1 MNTEKWMLRWFDL
14 RFPGNSSCLQKV
26 NTVGSCTTAL
36 HCFDCFEWMSYLL
49 TQYEYSSIKWKSI
62 CYQRSRWKKKKAVL
76 GRSFVVT
83 TCLQK
88 GASFPIIALTTTP
101 FHRLFS
107 TFFAH
112 LFKASL
118 QRHLGW
124 NINVLKR
131 FWKSI
136 LWPLKTFLSGK
147 LVRQTMN
154 GWMCFPRKMHFFFS
168 RCTTFRP
175 STYSD
180 FARLIHSQRIY
191 NLDKSFLICHE
202 RFWRYK

>member
-1 MNTEKWMLRWFDL
+1 MKEHLLSSASKGRKEEKSCSRKKLCRHYLFAKRGLFSNNSTNDNTF
-14 RFPGNSSCLQKV
+14 
-26 NTVGSCTTAL
+26 
-36 HCFDCFEWMSYLL
+36 SY
-49 TQYEYSSIKWKSI
+49 W
-62 CYQRSRWKKKKAVL
+62 
-76 GRSFVVT
+76 
-83 TCLQK
+83 
-88 GASFPIIALTTTP
+88 
-101 FHRLFS
+101 LFS

-124 NINVLKR
+124 NINVSKR

-154 GWMCFPRKMHFFFS
+154 GWMCFPRKMHYFFS

>member
-1 MNTEKWMLRWFDL
+1 MKEHLLSSASKGRKEEKRCSRKKLCRHYLFAKRGLFSNNSTNDNTF
-14 RFPGNSSCLQKV
+14 
-26 NTVGSCTTAL
+26 
-36 HCFDCFEWMSYLL
+36 SY
-49 TQYEYSSIKWKSI
+49 W
-62 CYQRSRWKKKKAVL
+62 
-76 GRSFVVT
+76 
-83 TCLQK
+83 
-88 GASFPIIALTTTP
+88 
-101 FHRLFS
+101 LFS

-124 NINVLKR
+124 NINVSKR
-131 FWKSI
+131 FGKSI

-175 STYSD
+175 
-180 FARLIHSQRIY
+180 REHVLWLLLPIHSNEEVIHNSEPYMSR
-191 NLDKSFLICHE
+191 KM
-202 RFWRYK
+202 KV

>member
-1 MNTEKWMLRWFDL
+1 MLRWFDL

-124 NINVLKR
+124 NINVSKR

-180 FARLIHSQRIY
+180 FSAYSFSK
-191 NLDKSFLICHE
+191 NL
-202 RFWRYK
+202 

>member
-101 FHRLFS
+101 FLTGYFPPFCTPFQGLFAAPS
-107 TFFAH
+107 RMKHQCF
-112 LFKASL
+112 
-118 QRHLGW
+118 
-124 NINVLKR
+124 
-131 FWKSI
+131 
-136 LWPLKTFLSGK
+136 KTFLEKYFMAS
-147 LVRQTMN
+147 
-154 GWMCFPRKMHFFFS
+154 
-168 RCTTFRP
+168 
-175 STYSD
+175 
-180 FARLIHSQRIY
+180 
-191 NLDKSFLICHE
+191 
-202 RFWRYK
+202 

>member
-1 MNTEKWMLRWFDL
+1 MKEHLLSKVEMEEEKSCSRKKLCRHYLFAKRGLFSNNSTNDNTF
-14 RFPGNSSCLQKV
+14 
-26 NTVGSCTTAL
+26 
-36 HCFDCFEWMSYLL
+36 SY
-49 TQYEYSSIKWKSI
+49 W
-62 CYQRSRWKKKKAVL
+62 
-76 GRSFVVT
+76 
-83 TCLQK
+83 
-88 GASFPIIALTTTP
+88 
-101 FHRLFS
+101 LFS

-191 NLDKSFLICHE
+191 NLGRASLYVTKDSEGINRDLNWLLHIMLPTLCTIITCRLYHYQLIKVEYRGGVNWTLKWHE
-202 RFWRYK
+202 KRH